1 MPSILEWRV
10 VPAGTHNATID
21 QVELTFSTITWLKM
35 GYHIRSQGEDYWV
48 TEMLALEAPADSLDY
63 RRTAEGKGR
72 IRQVVQ
78 VLGLSEHD
86 IREFADIEAKLRG
99 AQVQIVVAHRIQYG
113 LPVPVVRAVIGKG
126 EASADAA
133 GS

>member
-10 VPAGTHNATID
+10 VPAGTHNPTID
-21 QVELTFSTITWLKM
+21 QVELTFSTITWLKI
-35 GYHIRSQGEDYWV
+35 GYHIRCQSEDYWV
-48 TEMLALEAPADSLDY
+48 TEMLGLEAPADSLDY

-72 IRQVVQ
+72 IRQVLQ
-78 VLGLSEHD
+78 VLGLSEDD
-86 IREFADIEAKLRG
+86 IRNFADIEAKLRG

-113 LPVPVVRAVIGKG
+113 LLVPVVRAVIGEG
-126 EASADAA
+126 EASADAV

>member
-21 QVELTFSTITWLKM
+21 QVELTFSTITWLKI
-35 GYHIRSQGEDYWV
+35 GYHIRCQSEDYWV

-99 AQVQIVVAHRIQYG
+99 VQVQIVVAHRIQYG
-113 LPVPVVRAVIGKG
+113 LPVPVVRAVIGQRHG
-126 EASADAA
+126 LR
-133 GS
+133 

>member
-72 IRQVVQ
+72 IRQVPKFWVYPSTTSASLPISKLNYAALKYKSSSRIGSNMACQ
-78 VLGLSEHD
+78 SRWFELS
-86 IREFADIEAKLRG
+86 
-99 AQVQIVVAHRIQYG
+99 
-113 LPVPVVRAVIGKG
+113 
-126 EASADAA
+126 
-133 GS
+133 